1 LKKLVQLFKQTF
13 IYGLAT
19 VFPRIISVLL
29 VRVHTDKAVLE
40 NVSDY
45 GNLSLIFSYVILF
58 NVILSYGLET
68 SFFRFFNN
76 DSNKE
81 DVLSTSS
88 ISIIFTSFL
97 FFALASIFKLEISEF
112 TGIEPQYLTLVL
124 WILVLDALVVI
135 PFAYL
140 RAKGNAIKYSI
151 IKIINVI
158 VYFSLNIFLL
168 IFLKKLA
175 INNSLLDQIYVPNH
189 EISYIFIANLIA
201 SAVTLILLIPFYF
214 NINYKL
220 NINLLK
226 KMLTY
231 AFPILISGLAYSINE
246 TFDKILLDFI
256 LPESVAKNQIGM
268 YAACYKLALFMTLFS
283 TAYKLGIEPFFFKEA
298 QEKSPQKI
306 YALILEVFVILGCS
320 LFLTVIV
327 FADLL
332 KIVFIGDPEY
342 WQAMKIVPIIL
353 LANFCLGIYQNL
365 SVWYKITDKT
375 KFGAYISICGAIIT
389 LFLNIILIPNYGYVG
404 SAVATLSAYLSMAII
419 SYFLGRR
426 HYPIPYKT
434 SKLSF
439 YIIFAVILSITSFY
453 FFRGNIYIGITC
465 LLLFNMTILIFE
477 KSNIQLLI
485 KGFNE
490 N

>member
-1 LKKLVQLFKQTF
+1 
-13 IYGLAT
+13 
-19 VFPRIISVLL
+19 VLL
-29 VRVHTDKAVLE
+29 VRVHTDKAILE

-151 IKIINVI
+151 IKIINII

-389 LFLNIILIPNYGYVG
+389 VFLNIILIPNYGYVG

>member
-29 VRVHTDKAVLE
+29 VRVHTDKAILE

-151 IKIINVI
+151 IKIINII

-389 LFLNIILIPNYGYVG
+389 VFLNIILIPNYGYVG

>member
-1 LKKLVQLFKQTF
+1 M
-13 IYGLAT
+13 
-19 VFPRIISVLL
+19 LL

>member
-353 LANFCLGIYQNL
+353 LANFCLGIYHNL

>member
-1 LKKLVQLFKQTF
+1 M
-13 IYGLAT
+13 
-19 VFPRIISVLL
+19 LL
-29 VRVHTDKAVLE
+29 VRVHTDKAILE

-151 IKIINVI
+151 IKIINII

-389 LFLNIILIPNYGYVG
+389 VFLNIILIPNYGYVG

>member
-1 LKKLVQLFKQTF
+1 M
-13 IYGLAT
+13 
-19 VFPRIISVLL
+19 LL
-29 VRVHTDKAVLE
+29 VRVHTDKAILE

-389 LFLNIILIPNYGYVG
+389 VFLNIILIPNYGYVG

-426 HYPIPYKT
+426 YYPIPYKT

>member
-1 LKKLVQLFKQTF
+1 
-13 IYGLAT
+13 
-19 VFPRIISVLL
+19 VLL

>member
-1 LKKLVQLFKQTF
+1 M
-13 IYGLAT
+13 
-19 VFPRIISVLL
+19 
-29 VRVHTDKAVLE
+29 
-40 NVSDY
+40 
-45 GNLSLIFSYVILF
+45 
-58 NVILSYGLET
+58 SYGLET

-97 FFALASIFKLEISEF
+97 FFALASFFKLEISEF

-151 IKIINVI
+151 IKIINII

-389 LFLNIILIPNYGYVG
+389 VFLNIILIPNYGYVG

>member
-1 LKKLVQLFKQTF
+1 MKKLVQLFKQTF

-97 FFALASIFKLEISEF
+97 FFALASIFKFEISEF
-112 TGIEPQYLTLVL
+112 TGIETQYLTLVL

-175 INNSLLDQIYVPNH
+175 INNNLLDQIYVPNH

-201 SAVTLILLIPFYF
+201 SGTTLILLIPFYF
-214 NINYKL
+214 KINYKL
-220 NINLLK
+220 NIDLLK

-256 LPESVAKNQIGM
+256 LPESIAKNQIGM

-298 QEKSPQKI
+298 QEKSPQKT

-375 KFGAYISICGAIIT
+375 KFGAYISVCGAIIT
-389 LFLNIILIPNYGYVG
+389 LFLNILLIPSYGYVG

-419 SYFLGRR
+419 SYFLGKR

-434 SKLSF
+434 NKLSF
-439 YIIFAVILSITSFY
+439 YIIFAVVLSITSFY
-453 FFRGNIYIGITC
+453 FFRGNIYIGIAC
-465 LLLFNMTILIFE
+465 LLLFNLTILVVE
-477 KSNIQLLI
+477 KSSIRLLI

>member
-1 LKKLVQLFKQTF
+1 M
-13 IYGLAT
+13 
-19 VFPRIISVLL
+19 LL

-283 TAYKLGIEPFFFKEA
+283 TAYKLGIEPFFFKQA

>member
-1 LKKLVQLFKQTF
+1 MKKLVQLFKQTF

-29 VRVHTDKAVLE
+29 VRVHTDKAILE

-97 FFALASIFKLEISEF
+97 FFSIASIFKFEISEF
-112 TGIEPQYLTLVL
+112 TGIEAQYLTLVL

-151 IKIINVI
+151 IKIVNVL

-168 IFLKKLA
+168 IFLKQLA
-175 INNSLLDQIYVPNH
+175 INNSLLDQIYVPNY

-201 SAVTLILLIPFYF
+201 SATTLFLLIPFYF
-214 NINYKL
+214 KINYKL
-220 NINLLK
+220 NIDLLK

-256 LPESVAKNQIGM
+256 LPESIAKNQIGM

-298 QEKSPQKI
+298 QEISPQRI

-332 KIVFIGDPEY
+332 KIIFIGDQEY
-342 WQAMKIVPIIL
+342 WEAMKIVPIIL

-365 SVWYKITDKT
+365 SIWYKVTDKT
-375 KFGAYISICGAIIT
+375 KFGAYISVFGAIIT
-389 LFLNIILIPNYGYVG
+389 LLLNIILIPTYSYVG
-404 SAVATLSAYLSMAII
+404 SAIATLSAYASMAII
-419 SYFLGRR
+419 SYFIGRI
-426 HYPIPYKT
+426 HYPIPYKIA
-434 SKLSF
+434 KLSF
-439 YIIFAVILSITSFY
+439 YIVFSLILSITSFY
-453 FFRGNIYIGITC
+453 FFRGNIYIGICC
-465 LLLFNMTILIFE
+465 LLVFNITILLFE
-477 KSNIQLLI
+477 KSSIRLLI

>member
-1 LKKLVQLFKQTF
+1 MKKLVQLFKQTF

-29 VRVHTDKAVLE
+29 VRVHTDKAILE

-201 SAVTLILLIPFYF
+201 SSVTLILLIPFYF

-389 LFLNIILIPNYGYVG
+389 VFLNIILIPNYGYVG

>member
-1 LKKLVQLFKQTF
+1 
-13 IYGLAT
+13 
-19 VFPRIISVLL
+19 VLL

-151 IKIINVI
+151 IKIINII

-389 LFLNIILIPNYGYVG
+389 VFLNIILIPNYGYVG

>member
-1 LKKLVQLFKQTF
+1 MKKLVQLFKQTF

-29 VRVHTDKAVLE
+29 VRVHTDKAILE

-151 IKIINVI
+151 IKIINII

-201 SAVTLILLIPFYF
+201 SSVTLILLIPFYF

-389 LFLNIILIPNYGYVG
+389 VFLNIILIPNYGYVG

>member
-1 LKKLVQLFKQTF
+1 
-13 IYGLAT
+13 
-19 VFPRIISVLL
+19 VLL
-29 VRVHTDKAVLE
+29 VRVHTDKAILE

-151 IKIINVI
+151 IKIINII

>member
-1 LKKLVQLFKQTF
+1 M
-13 IYGLAT
+13 
-19 VFPRIISVLL
+19 LL
-29 VRVHTDKAVLE
+29 VRVHTDKAILE

-151 IKIINVI
+151 IKIINII

>member
-1 LKKLVQLFKQTF
+1 MKKLVQLFKQTF

-306 YALILEVFVILGCS
+306 YASILEVFVILGCS

>member
-1 LKKLVQLFKQTF
+1 MKKLVQLFKQTF

-29 VRVHTDKAVLE
+29 VRVHTDKAILE

-151 IKIINVI
+151 IKTINVI

-389 LFLNIILIPNYGYVG
+389 VFLNIILIPNYGYVG

>member
-1 LKKLVQLFKQTF
+1 M
-13 IYGLAT
+13 
-19 VFPRIISVLL
+19 LL
-29 VRVHTDKAVLE
+29 VRVHTDKAILE

-389 LFLNIILIPNYGYVG
+389 VFLNIILIPNYGYVG

>member
-1 LKKLVQLFKQTF
+1 M
-13 IYGLAT
+13 
-19 VFPRIISVLL
+19 
-29 VRVHTDKAVLE
+29 
-40 NVSDY
+40 
-45 GNLSLIFSYVILF
+45 
-58 NVILSYGLET
+58 SYGLET

-151 IKIINVI
+151 IKIINII

-201 SAVTLILLIPFYF
+201 SSVTLILLIPFYF

-389 LFLNIILIPNYGYVG
+389 VFLNIILIPNYGYVG

>member
-1 LKKLVQLFKQTF
+1 M
-13 IYGLAT
+13 
-19 VFPRIISVLL
+19 LL

-151 IKIINVI
+151 IKIINII

-389 LFLNIILIPNYGYVG
+389 VFLNIILIPNYGYVG

-426 HYPIPYKT
+426 YYPIPYKT

>member
-1 LKKLVQLFKQTF
+1 M
-13 IYGLAT
+13 
-19 VFPRIISVLL
+19 LL

-151 IKIINVI
+151 IKIINII

-201 SAVTLILLIPFYF
+201 SSVTLILLIPFYF

-389 LFLNIILIPNYGYVG
+389 VFLNIILIPNYGYVG

>member
-1 LKKLVQLFKQTF
+1 
-13 IYGLAT
+13 
-19 VFPRIISVLL
+19 VLL

-389 LFLNIILIPNYGYVG
+389 LFLNIVLIPNYGYVG

>member
-1 LKKLVQLFKQTF
+1 MKKLVQLFKQTF

-29 VRVHTDKAVLE
+29 VRVHTDKAILE

-151 IKIINVI
+151 IKIINII

-389 LFLNIILIPNYGYVG
+389 VFLNIILIPNYGYVG